1 MTKSRDKFKLEGNRR
16 HFWRERQI
24 AFLTDINQGGANLYR
39 DEGFDLFLAQ
49 IKARA
54 DRKPMVNA
62 TGSIFDET
70 LWLLIDIDNYT
81 PGWIKIIFFSHHL
94 WESHSE
100 TPYTL
105 KEIKIRESNFRF
117 SQFSQLKEMKP
128 WNIFRLLSLTIKTPV
143 INFYTIA

>member
-39 DEGFDLFLAQ
+39 DESFDLFLAQ

-62 TGSIFDET
+62 IGSIFGET
-70 LWLLIDIDNYT
+70 
-81 PGWIKIIFFSHHL
+81 
-94 WESHSE
+94 
-100 TPYTL
+100 
-105 KEIKIRESNFRF
+105 
-117 SQFSQLKEMKP
+117 
-128 WNIFRLLSLTIKTPV
+128 
-143 INFYTIA
+143 